1 MPIATKSGKINISKE
16 IDTAALAKK
25 FSVILKKG
33 DIVLLYGEIGVG
45 KTTFI
50 KYLINYFQKKNQSEI
65 TEVTSPTFNLINE
78 YVIKDTTFNHFDLF
92 RLKNKKEIKNIGLFE
107 NLKNSITLIE
117 WPQLIKDDI
126 ESKIELYFEYESNL
140 DQRFVLISGLTEAD
154 KDVVK

>member
-16 IDTAALAKK
+16 VDTAGLAKK
-25 FSVILKKG
+25 FSAILKKG
-33 DIVLLYGEIGVG
+33 DVVLLYGEIGVG

-50 KYLINYFQKKNQSEI
+50 KYLINYFQEKNQSEI

-78 YVIKDTTFNHFDLF
+78 YVVKDKTFQHFDLF

-140 DQRFVLISGLTEAD
+140 DQRFVIISGLTEAD
-154 KDVVK
+154 KNVVK